1 MAVIADHTYII
12 FRDVRQLFKQSKPI
26 LKKQAYR
33 TAFKLISA
41 AAWIG
46 TSAMYKKALTS
57 DSEGQFSR
65 VGIVLPVAAASLNLL
80 TDFFVIKM
88 ELVGHIVSLATKV
101 WRVLLGMSIYIVTSQ
116 STLISSSEELHIQE
130 DRVATFFWLF
140 TMQSVFM
147 CLFIYFTSK
156 KIE

>member
-12 FRDVRQLFKQSKPI
+12 FRDVRQLFKQSKLI
-26 LKKQAYR
+26 YKKQAYR

-46 TSAMYKKALTS
+46 TAAMYKKALTS
-57 DSEGQFSR
+57 GSEGQFSR

-88 ELVGHIVSLATKV
+88 
-101 WRVLLGMSIYIVTSQ
+101 
-116 STLISSSEELHIQE
+116 
-130 DRVATFFWLF
+130 
-140 TMQSVFM
+140 
-147 CLFIYFTSK
+147 
-156 KIE
+156 